1 MMESLWHQLGPE
13 LHPSEFVA
21 AALIKL
27 IVAAFLGAAI
37 GLERQIN
44 KSPAGLRTN
53 MFMCVGTAL
62 FTILSFAF
70 TGTLDDH
77 TRIAAQ
83 IVSGIGFIGAGTILH
98 SKSGITGITTAATIF
113 VVAAVGMAVGGGQYQ
128 VAVFATILVLTGLH
142 VLGKL
147 EARFNLK
154 ALFMQYEIKGKDAE
168 GVMTSVNNAMEE
180 EHLIMDGVHF
190 VSGKDSYRLQFTVQA
205 VHNVHQMLTEKLRKS
220 TNIDSVQVIRS
231 PNYEG

>member
-1 MMESLWHQLGPE
+1 MLQDLWHQLGPK

-27 IVAAFLGAAI
+27 IIAAILGASI

-70 TGTLDDH
+70 TPGMDDH
-77 TRIAAQ
+77 TRVAAQ

-113 VVAAVGMAVGGGQYQ
+113 VVAAVGMAVGGGQYP
-128 VAVFATILVLTGLH
+128 VAIFATLLVLIGLH
-142 VLGKL
+142 VLGRV
-147 EARFNLK
+147 ETRFNLK
-154 ALFMQYEIKGKDAE
+154 ALFMQYEVKGKDAE
-168 GVMTSVNNAMEE
+168 GVMTSVNNALEE

-190 VSGKDSYRLQFTVQA
+190 AAGDGHYRVQFTIET
-205 VHNVHQMLTEKLRKS
+205 VHNIHQALIEKLRKS
-220 TNIDSVQVIRS
+220 ANIDSVQVVNS
-231 PNYEG
+231 PRYEG